1 LSALFS
7 RAGAEVAALAMVAIS
22 AVLVVRTIGP
32 SAGGELAIGTT
43 VFYLLTVLV
52 NGGLQSAGAQEAA
65 SNPHRAA
72 RLVRQIAKLRLTYA
86 VVALVAAEVLVALLP
101 LGVFL
106 RAILAGSSAGVLVQV
121 LRHEW
126 LLVAT
131 GSVLAVS
138 ATRVAAAVATLAVAA
153 LIVGGATTAPYLV
166 LFILAGP
173 TTAAI
178 LSTVLAWGRV
188 RSHASHASAS
198 HDGGN
203 VVLDI
208 SDGPDLDRLRALAVL
223 GSHYARADL
232 SIFVYNNSDRLFLY
246 AFGGAV
252 VVGLYDAAYKLIQPF
267 ASIATVV
274 GDTMFLRL
282 ARAFDG
288 GDLGAVYRRYLDL
301 MLLATVPVGFL
312 LAAVGPGMIAL
323 VYGERFAGAGPLV
336 ALLGWVV
343 TFGYLSGVLA
353 IPFSAWRAPRAYGRA
368 ITAGSI
374 GNLVL
379 NFLLIPT
386 LSAAGA
392 AVATIGAKLVVVAAA
407 TRPFR
412 SMSDYPVFR
421 DFGRYCVAA
430 AVGFVSARLAIGAG
444 LGLVPAIGLFGLSY
458 LLSLAVLLI
467 ARPRVNNDKRVLERR
482 RPLEVPK
489 TDDVP
494 GGEEQP

>member
-1 LSALFS
+1 
-7 RAGAEVAALAMVAIS
+7 MVAVA

-52 NGGLQSAGAQEAA
+52 NGGLQSAGAQEVA
-65 SNPHRAA
+65 SSPDRAA
-72 RLVRQIAKLRLTYA
+72 HLVRQIATLRLTYA
-86 VVALVAAEVLVALLP
+86 LIVIVVAEIVVALLP
-101 LGVFL
+101 LGELL
-106 RAILAGSSAGVLVQV
+106 RVILAGSSAGVLVQV

-126 LLVAT
+126 LLVGT

-138 ATRVAAAVATLAVAA
+138 GTRAAAAVSTFGAAA
-153 LIVGGATTAPYLV
+153 LIVGGATSAPFLIV
-166 LFILAGP
+166 FILAGP
-173 TTAAI
+173 TAAALVSTA
-178 LSTVLAWGRV
+178 LAWHRV
-188 RSHASHASAS
+188 RSSPVRASAKPS
-198 HDGGN
+198 
-203 VVLDI
+203 
-208 SDGPDLDRLRALAVL
+208 RLRTLAVL

-267 ASIATVV
+267 SSIATVV

-288 GDLGAVYRRYLDL
+288 GDLRRVYRRYLDL
-301 MLLATVPVGFL
+301 MLFATVPVGFL
-312 LAAVGPGMIAL
+312 LAAVGREVVVLI
-323 VYGERFAGAGPLV
+323 YGEQFAGAGPLV
-336 ALLGWVV
+336 VLLGWVV

-353 IPFSAWRAPRAYGRA
+353 IPFSAWRAPRAYGSA
-368 ITAGSI
+368 ISAGSL

-379 NFLLIPT
+379 NVILIPT

-407 TRPFR
+407 MRPFR

-421 DFGRYCVAA
+421 DFGRYCAGA
-430 AVGFVSARLAIGAG
+430 AVGFVSARLGIAAG
-444 LGLVPAIGLFGLSY
+444 LGLVQAVGLFGVSY
-458 LLSLAVLLI
+458 LLSLAILLM
-467 ARPRVNNDKRVLERR
+467 ARPSLDDKKGVLERR
-482 RPLEVPK
+482 RPVEAPK
-489 TDDVP
+489 TGHVL
-494 GGEEQP
+494 GGKEQS